1 MISKQRA
8 TPAKRTD
15 GVSTPLLLQVKTAR
29 LQRLLLRKPPVGA
42 VLPRVVLLRDVQDRG
57 ARRAQVLVV
66 RGGGHAEARGGRSPV
81 LLPVGVLV
89 RVLARVV
96 ALVDLA
102 ARLDE
107 AGARPVGQRREA
119 RAEER
124 APNAG
129 RRAEA
134 DVRVLRRRLDLG
146 RDVRAAA

>member
-1 MISKQRA
+1 MGYL
-8 TPAKRTD
+8 P
-15 GVSTPLLLQVKTAR
+15 PLLLQVKTAR
-29 LQRLLLRKPPVGA
+29 LQRLLLRKPSVGA
-42 VLPRVVLLRDVQDRG
+42 VLPCVVLLRDVQDRG

-66 RGGGHAEARGGRSPV
+66 RGGGHAEASGGRSPV

-129 RRAEA
+129 RRALTPESRFSTQTR
-134 DVRVLRRRLDLG
+134 DLRPDRTELLNRDL
-146 RDVRAAA
+146 RKR